1 MILFHTETS
10 FNLSPKRKYKTW
22 LREII
27 LSKDKKEGN
36 INYIFCNDEHLLNIN
51 QKFLQHNTYTD
62 IITFDYSENEF
73 ISGDIFISIERV
85 KENAETFQVSFQE
98 ELLRVLAH
106 GILHL
111 IGYNDKTEKEK
122 KIMRKEENKAILL
135 FNFN

>member
-10 FNLSPKRKYKTW
+10 FNLSSKRKYKTW

-51 QKFLQHNTYTD
+51 QKFLQHDTYTD
-62 IITFDYSENEF
+62 IITFDYTEEGF

-111 IGYNDKTEKEK
+111 IGYNDKTEKESRQ
-122 KIMRKEENKAILL
+122 MRKEEEKAILL

>member
-10 FNLSPKRKYKTW
+10 FNLSSKRKYKTW

-27 LSKDKKEGN
+27 LSKNKKEGN

-51 QKFLQHNTYTD
+51 QKFLQHDTYTD
-62 IITFDYSENEF
+62 IITFDYTEEGF

-111 IGYNDKTEKEK
+111 IGYNDKTEKESRQ
-122 KIMRKEENKAILL
+122 MRKEEEKAILL